1 MKRCGHFKKRVI
13 KVLFNIMI
21 LFQFVLAKKVNIV
34 DEERDWRGVTGII
47 RV

>member
-1 MKRCGHFKKRVI
+1 MKICVHLKKRVI
-13 KVLFNIMI
+13 KALFNIII
-21 LFQFVLAKKVNIV
+21 LFQFVLDKKVNIV